1 VKQLSSVE
9 LKDLETATVDID
21 EVAINLAP
29 QFSTTFSTL
38 LDVRAIEEKK
48 KQAKAEKEARQALS
62 QLSITSSTTQV
73 LKGINECVATKS
85 APETPDRPTLASN
98 PNFTRSTVE
107 SGTSLQSKDEEST
120 KVLANTFIRES
131 MALLGAPFREI
142 RWQQSGHKVQLTDR
156 IVLLEDAEM
165 RRYRDDMKFQL
176 GVESIRAISDG
187 GLGIQYNAGDGW
199 TNFQPGG
206 TRPVLAVEV
215 RLPIAILIIGKTTFA
230 R

>member
-1 VKQLSSVE
+1 VKQLSSVD

-29 QFSTTFSTL
+29 QFSSTFSTL

-73 LKGINECVATKS
+73 LKGINECVATKPF
-85 APETPDRPTLASN
+85 PETPDRPTLASN
-98 PNFTRSTVE
+98 SNFTRSTVE

-142 RWQQSGHKVQLTDR
+142 RWQQSGHKVQLTR
-156 IVLLEDAEM
+156 SYSPF
-165 RRYRDDMKFQL
+165 R
-176 GVESIRAISDG
+176 GC
-187 GLGIQYNAGDGW
+187 
-199 TNFQPGG
+199 
-206 TRPVLAVEV
+206 
-215 RLPIAILIIGKTTFA
+215 
-230 R
+230 